1 MKQFIV
7 DAFTDEVFKGNP
19 AAVCLPDRPVTD
31 ETMQKIATENNLS
44 ETAFIAK
51 ERDEYLLRWFTP
63 KDEIDLCGHATLA
76 SAFIVLNILERDQ
89 DKVVFNT
96 KSGKL
101 TVTQKGDLY
110 EMDFPAYELEKV
122 EVTEEMEEAVG
133 GKPLEAYMG
142 RDLVLVMDEDF
153 DIEGAKPDM
162 DKIEKLDGLIVHIT
176 KKRTGDYDCISR
188 SFAPKLLV
196 DEDPVCGSGHCHIS
210 VYWSKVL
217 GKSDILAYQASPR
230 TGILHTRVEGDR
242 VFLAGEAVLY
252 SRGQIHY

>member
-44 ETAFIAK
+44 ETGFIAK

-133 GKPLEAYMG
+133 GKPSEAYMG

-176 KKRTGDYDCISR
+176 KKGTGDYDCISR

-210 VYWSKVL
+210 VYWSKIL

>member
-31 ETMQKIATENNLS
+31 ETMQKIAKENNLS

-76 SAFIVLNILERDQ
+76 SAFIVLNIVERDR
-89 DKVVFNT
+89 DNVVFNT

-101 TVTQKGDLY
+101 KVTQKGDLY
-110 EMDFPAYELEKV
+110 EMDFPAYELKKV
-122 EVTEEMEEAVG
+122 DVTQEMEEAVG
-133 GKPLEAYMG
+133 GKPLEAYKG
-142 RDLVLVMDEDF
+142 RDLLLVMDEDF
-153 DIEGAKPDM
+153 DIEGAEPDM
-162 DKIEKLDGLIVHIT
+162 EKIEQLDGLIVHIT
-176 KKRTGDYDCISR
+176 QKGKDKYDCISR

-210 VYWSKVL
+210 VYWSEVL
-217 GKSDILAYQASPR
+217 GKKDILAYQASER
-230 TGILHTRVEGDR
+230 SGVLHTKVESDR
-242 VFLAGEAVLY
+242 VSLAGNAVLY

>member
-1 MKQFIV
+1 MKQFII

-122 EVTEEMEEAVG
+122 EVTEEMEKAVG

-162 DKIEKLDGLIVHIT
+162 DKIEELDGLIVHIT
-176 KKRTGDYDCISR
+176 KKGTGDYDCISR

-210 VYWSKVL
+210 VYWSKIL

>member
-31 ETMQKIATENNLS
+31 ETMQKIAMENNLS

-76 SAFIVLNILERDQ
+76 SAFIVLNIVERDR
-89 DKVVFNT
+89 DNVVFNT

-101 TVTQKGDLY
+101 KVTQKGDLY
-110 EMDFPAYELEKV
+110 EMDFPAYELKKV
-122 EVTEEMEEAVG
+122 DVTQEMEEAVG
-133 GKPLEAYMG
+133 GKPLEAYKG
-142 RDLVLVMDEDF
+142 RDLLLVMDEDF
-153 DIEGAKPDM
+153 DIEGAEPDM
-162 DKIEKLDGLIVHIT
+162 EKIEQLDGLIVHIT
-176 KKRTGDYDCISR
+176 QKGKDKYDCISR

-210 VYWSKVL
+210 VYWSEVL
-217 GKSDILAYQASPR
+217 GKKDILAYQASER
-230 TGILHTRVEGDR
+230 SGVLHTKVESDR
-242 VFLAGEAVLY
+242 VSLAGNAVLY

>member
-122 EVTEEMEEAVG
+122 GVTEEMEEAVG

-176 KKRTGDYDCISR
+176 KKGTGDYDCISR

-210 VYWSKVL
+210 VYWSKIL

>member
-176 KKRTGDYDCISR
+176 KKGTGDYNCISR

-210 VYWSKVL
+210 VYWSKIL

>member
-122 EVTEEMEEAVG
+122 GVTEEMEDAVG

-162 DKIEKLDGLIVHIT
+162 DKVEKLDGLIVHIT
-176 KKRTGDYDCISR
+176 KKGTGDYDCISR

>member
-133 GKPLEAYMG
+133 GKPLEAYIG

-176 KKRTGDYDCISR
+176 KKGTGDYDCISR

-210 VYWSKVL
+210 VYWSKIL

>member
-31 ETMQKIATENNLS
+31 ETMQKIAKENNLS

-76 SAFIVLNILERDQ
+76 SAFIVLNIVERDR
-89 DKVVFNT
+89 DNVVFNT

-101 TVTQKGDLY
+101 KVTQKGDLY
-110 EMDFPAYELEKV
+110 EMDFPAYELKKV
-122 EVTEEMEEAVG
+122 DVTQEMEEAVG
-133 GKPLEAYMG
+133 GKPLEAHMG
-142 RDLVLVMDEDF
+142 RDLLLVMDENF

-162 DKIEKLDGLIVHIT
+162 EKIEQLDGLIVHIT
-176 KKRTGDYDCISR
+176 QKGKDKYDCISR

-210 VYWSKVL
+210 VYWSEVL
-217 GKSDILAYQASPR
+217 GKKDILAYQASER
-230 TGILHTRVEGDR
+230 SGVLHTKVEGDR
-242 VFLAGEAVLY
+242 VSLAGNAVLY

>member
-122 EVTEEMEEAVG
+122 GVTEEMEEAVG

-162 DKIEKLDGLIVHIT
+162 GKIEKLDGLIVHIT
-176 KKRTGDYDCISR
+176 KKGTGDYNCISR

>member
-1 MKQFIV
+1 MKQFII

-133 GKPLEAYMG
+133 GKPLEAYIG

-162 DKIEKLDGLIVHIT
+162 GKIEKLDGLIVHIT
-176 KKRTGDYDCISR
+176 KKGTGDYDCISR

-210 VYWSKVL
+210 VYWSKIL

>member
-31 ETMQKIATENNLS
+31 DTMQKIAKENNLS

-76 SAFIVLNILERDQ
+76 SAFIVLNIIERDR
-89 DKVVFNT
+89 DDVVFNT

-101 TVTQKGDLY
+101 KVTQKGDLY
-110 EMDFPAYELEKV
+110 KLDFPAYDLKKV
-122 EVTEEMEEAVG
+122 DVTPEMEDAVG
-133 GKPLEAYMG
+133 GKPLEAYLG

-153 DIEGAKPDM
+153 DIPGADPDM
-162 DKIEKLDGLIVHIT
+162 RKIEKLDGLIVHIT
-176 KKRTGDYDCISR
+176 QKGKGDYDCISR

-196 DEDPVCGSGHCHIS
+196 AEDPVCGSGHCHIS

-217 GKSDILAYQASPR
+217 GKPDILAYQASPR

>member
-101 TVTQKGDLY
+101 AVTQKGDLY
-110 EMDFPAYELEKV
+110 EMDFPAYELENV

-162 DKIEKLDGLIVHIT
+162 DMIEKLDGLIVHIT
-176 KKRTGDYDCISR
+176 KKGTGDYDCISR

>member
-133 GKPLEAYMG
+133 GKPSEAYMG

-153 DIEGAKPDM
+153 DIEGARPDM
-162 DKIEKLDGLIVHIT
+162 DMIEKLDGLIVHIT
-176 KKRTGDYDCISR
+176 KKGTSDYDCISR

>member
-133 GKPLEAYMG
+133 GKPSEAYMG

-162 DKIEKLDGLIVHIT
+162 DMIEKLDGLIVHIT
-176 KKRTGDYDCISR
+176 KKGTGDYNCISR

-210 VYWSKVL
+210 VYWSKIL

-242 VFLAGEAVLY
+242 VFLAGDAVLY

>member
-176 KKRTGDYDCISR
+176 KKGTGDYDCISR

-210 VYWSKVL
+210 VYWSKIL

>member
-176 KKRTGDYDCISR
+176 KKGTGDYDCISR

-217 GKSDILAYQASPR
+217 GKKDILAYQASER
-230 TGILHTRVEGDR
+230 SGVLHTTVDGDR
-242 VFLAGEAVLY
+242 VSLAGEAVLY